1 MQETAYA
8 AMFLERSG
16 LEVQKIV
23 TLIATEEGTIQVFQK
38 YNLDDYL
45 QLLKSYIEE
54 FVREEPMPE
63 KQLEDKFLTPTKFS
77 QEIERLVKRS
87 NGLIS
92 YIEAV
97 VTYCQENEIELETV
111 PKLMSK
117 PLKERLRHEA
127 ERLNYM
133 KKRSKGVLPL

>member
-1 MQETAYA
+1 MTIYNY
-8 AMFLERSG
+8 SSP
-16 LEVQKIV
+16 
-23 TLIATEEGTIQVFQK
+23 TLKNLLGEEMPK
-38 YNLDDYL
+38 EKALD
-45 QLLKSYIEE
+45 EN
-54 FVREEPMPE
+54 
-63 KQLEDKFLTPTKFS
+63 FLTPTKFS
-77 QEIERLVKRS
+77 QEIERLVKKS
-87 NGLIS
+87 NGLIT

-97 VTYCQENEIELETV
+97 VTYCQENEIEIETV

>member
-1 MQETAYA
+1 
-8 AMFLERSG
+8 
-16 LEVQKIV
+16 
-23 TLIATEEGTIQVFQK
+23 
-38 YNLDDYL
+38 
-45 QLLKSYIEE
+45 
-54 FVREEPMPE
+54 MP
-63 KQLEDKFLTPTKFS
+63 KDQGDDKFLTPIKFS

-87 NGLIS
+87 DGLIS

-97 VTYCQENEIELETV
+97 VTYCQENEIEIETV

-117 PLKERLRHEA
+117 PLKERLRYEA

>member
-1 MQETAYA
+1 
-8 AMFLERSG
+8 
-16 LEVQKIV
+16 
-23 TLIATEEGTIQVFQK
+23 
-38 YNLDDYL
+38 
-45 QLLKSYIEE
+45 
-54 FVREEPMPE
+54 MPE
-63 KQLEDKFLTPTKFS
+63 KEPEDKFLTPTKFS
-77 QEIERLVKRS
+77 QEIEVLVKRS

-97 VTYCQENEIELETV
+97 VTYCQENEIEIETV

-133 KKRSKGVLPL
+133 KKRAKGVLPL